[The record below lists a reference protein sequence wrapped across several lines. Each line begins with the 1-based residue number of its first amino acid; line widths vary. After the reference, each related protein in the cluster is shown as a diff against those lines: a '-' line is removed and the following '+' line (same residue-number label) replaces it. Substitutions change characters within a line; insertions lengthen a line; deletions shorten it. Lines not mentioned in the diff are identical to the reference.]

1 MHYVGRLEN
10 LLFILLDKE
19 PEPTND
25 VRMNQ
30 LTTNNVK
37 MNQLIQ
43 ALNGGDAENA
53 ARIARELARNQ
64 SPIQF
69 SLDMI
74 NESGNAAP
82 RQPPVPVVEP
92 LR

>member
-1 MHYVGRLEN
+1 MFTLGQSSDE
-10 LLFILLDKE
+10 E
-19 PEPTND
+19 PNPTND
-25 VRMNQ
+25 VQ
-30 LTTNNVK
+30 L
-37 MNQLIQ
+37 NQLIR

-64 SPIQF
+64 RPIQF

-74 NESGNAAP
+74 NESGTAAP

-92 LR
+92 LK